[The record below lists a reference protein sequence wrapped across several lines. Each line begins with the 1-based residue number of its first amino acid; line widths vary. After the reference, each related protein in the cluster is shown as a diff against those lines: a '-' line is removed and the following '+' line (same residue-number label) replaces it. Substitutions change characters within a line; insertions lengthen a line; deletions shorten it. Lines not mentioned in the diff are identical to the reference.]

1 VDGEIVEWAHSFL
14 FPSECH
20 VYTRSGFSSR
30 QLTNAL
36 LAAICVLLALQL
48 VLSQGQALLPRQLL
62 AENARSTAQS
72 EGPQPVYLVAGPS
85 GGRLDML
92 PVSVVYLDKSGM
104 LTDAVG
110 PDGTVRVRVMP

>member
-1 VDGEIVEWAHSFL
+1 
-14 FPSECH
+14 
-20 VYTRSGFSSR
+20 VYTPNSLSSR

-48 VLSQGQALLPRQLL
+48 LLSHGQALLPGRLL

-85 GGRLDML
+85 GARLDML
-92 PVSVVYLDKSGM
+92 PVTVVYQDKNGM
-104 LTDAVG
+104 LTDAMA
-110 PDGTVRVRVMP
+110 PDGTVRVHVIP

>member
-1 VDGEIVEWAHSFL
+1 
-14 FPSECH
+14 
-20 VYTRSGFSSR
+20 VYTPNSFSSR

-48 VLSQGQALLPRQLL
+48 ELSHGQALLPGQLL
-62 AENARSTAQS
+62 AENARSTTQS

-92 PVSVVYLDKSGM
+92 PVTVVYQDKNGM
-104 LTDAVG
+104 LTDAMQ
-110 PDGTVRVRVMP
+110 PDGTVRVRVIP

>member
-1 VDGEIVEWAHSFL
+1 VTTGMNL
-14 FPSECH
+14 
-20 VYTRSGFSSR
+20 SSR

-48 VLSQGQALLPRQLL
+48 ALGHAHMLLPRQLL
-62 AENARSTAQS
+62 AENAGSRTQS

-92 PVSVVYLDKSGM
+92 PVRVIYLDKHGV
-104 LTDAVG
+104 LGDAVD
-110 PDGTVRVRVMP
+110 PDGTVRVRTAP